1 MCLSSLPFT
10 EFIVMLWANAVEETH
25 VIPIED
31 KPCHSKEVDSGRE
44 FELVHKLG
52 VPKPI
57 QRY

>member
-1 MCLSSLPFT
+1 
-10 EFIVMLWANAVEETH
+10 MLWANAVEETH